1 MILEIFKELQILLS
15 DLVFSGADNI
25 DDSFIEKINLI
36 EKKLNKFEIDFA
48 KNLIKD
54 LGDALKEYKKSKDIK
69 KISASIS
76 KLEFYLSYALF
87 DFAKIDLNKQKALS
101 NNESALR
108 KE

>member
-36 EKKLNKFEIDFA
+36 EEKLNKFEINFA

-54 LGDALKEYKKSKDIK
+54 LSDALKEYKKSKDIK
-69 KISASIS
+69 KVSVNVS

-87 DFAKIDLNKQKALS
+87 DFAN
-101 NNESALR
+101 
-108 KE
+108 

>member
-36 EKKLNKFEIDFA
+36 EKKLSKFKINFA

-54 LGDALKEYKKSKDIK
+54 LSDALKEYKKSKDIK
-69 KISASIS
+69 KVSVSIS

-87 DFAKIDLNKQKALS
+87 YFAN
-101 NNESALR
+101 
-108 KE
+108 

>member
-25 DDSFIEKINLI
+25 DDSFIEKINSI
-36 EKKLNKFEIDFA
+36 EEKLNRFEINFA

-54 LGDALKEYKKSKDIK
+54 LIDALKEYKKSKDIK
-69 KISASIS
+69 KVSASVS

-87 DFAKIDLNKQKALS
+87 YFS
-101 NNESALR
+101 N
-108 KE
+108 

>member
-36 EKKLNKFEIDFA
+36 EEKLNKFEINFA

-54 LGDALKEYKKSKDIK
+54 LSDALKEYKKSKDIK
-69 KISASIS
+69 KVSVSIS

-87 DFAKIDLNKQKALS
+87 DFAN
-101 NNESALR
+101 
-108 KE
+108 

>member
-36 EKKLNKFEIDFA
+36 EKKLNKFEINFA

-54 LGDALKEYKKSKDIK
+54 LSDALKEYKKSKDIK
-69 KISASIS
+69 KVSVSIS

-87 DFAKIDLNKQKALS
+87 DFS
-101 NNESALR
+101 N
-108 KE
+108 

>member
-1 MILEIFKELQILLS
+1 MILEFFKELQILLS

-25 DDSFIEKINLI
+25 DDSFIKKINLI
-36 EKKLNKFEIDFA
+36 EKKLNKFEINFA

-54 LGDALKEYKKSKDIK
+54 LIDALKEYKKSKDIK
-69 KISASIS
+69 KVSENIS

-87 DFAKIDLNKQKALS
+87 YFGELILNKQRRS
-101 NNESALR
+101 QINESALR

>member
-36 EKKLNKFEIDFA
+36 EKKLNKFEINFA

-54 LGDALKEYKKSKDIK
+54 LSDALKEYKKSKDIK
-69 KISASIS
+69 KVSVSIS

-87 DFAKIDLNKQKALS
+87 Y
-101 NNESALR
+101 SAN
-108 KE
+108 